1 MKLKPIPFALASLL
15 CVTSVLEAGEPD
27 RAAKDKRDKS
37 VLPVFQKPPGVPAPP
52 DAFMLTDSAHVPAR
66 PAIKLAPH
74 VEEPQVKLPEMTI
87 GGKVKPLSKQTE
99 KERYRLPQT
108 TESITRE
115 KIDSTINLAN
125 TEDAIKY
132 MPSIQVRNRYIGDT
146 NAPVGMRTSGTSASA
161 RNLIYADGILLSSL
175 LGNNNTNTGSPRW
188 NTVSP
193 GEIERID
200 IMYGPF
206 SAAYAGNSMGGVIN
220 ITTRMPDKFEVG
232 LDAQSSWQTFNLY
245 GTKDTYGAQ
254 RYSGYIGNRYNDLSF
269 RFDYSHLDA
278 HSQPITFATALT
290 STGVANGGG
299 TPVTGAFAGANP
311 TNAPIQTLG
320 AGNINHTVQDNFKW
334 KAAYDITPTIK
345 LSYTLGMWQNNAHAN
360 VQSYLRDAS
369 GNLVQNG
376 LVNIGGLRYNL
387 SPTNSPVFAG
397 NQTDQTTWSHGI
409 NLRSNTGGKFDWEL
423 VGSVIDLGKDT
434 VRAPTVDPTLAFAGN
449 APGRITSLTGSGWHT
464 ADAKGIWRPSVDLLG
479 YHEISFGFH
488 HDLYTLKN
496 PVFNTANW
504 QSGNGQSIFTNS
516 TGKTQTEGYWIQ
528 DAWDFHQNWN
538 FTVGGRLE
546 NWHAYDGVN
555 VTTPPGS
562 TPRTVNQA
570 DKSALN
576 FSPKG
581 KLTWSPMEG
590 VKIGAA
596 IGRAYRYATAS
607 ELFQTTTVGTGSTAI
622 SFNGNP
628 NLRPEEALASE
639 LSGEYFEEKARFR
652 LSLFQESVKNAIFSQ
667 TGLFTNPNT
676 SVTSQSTFIS
686 NVGKIDTYGIEISGE
701 KSDAVI
707 KGLDILGNL
716 TWVDSS
722 ITDNRKGDALTATAG
737 PTAAN
742 PNAAVPSTG
751 KHQPRLPT
759 WRANA
764 VVTYRANDKFTASV
778 NVRYSSGQFSQLNN
792 TDTNGFAYTGITSY
806 LVADLVARYRLT
818 KQLTAIGGINNVNN
832 DKYWVFH
839 PFPQRTFFAQLR
851 FNY

>member
-1 MKLKPIPFALASLL
+1 MKLKPLPFALASLL
-15 CVTSVLEAGEPD
+15 CVTSVLEASEPD
-27 RAAKDKRDKS
+27 RAAKDKKDKS

-52 DAFMLTDSAHVPAR
+52 DAFMLTDSAHVPAP
-66 PAIKLAPH
+66 PAIKLAAH
-74 VEEPQVKLPEMTI
+74 VEEPEVKLPEMTI

-220 ITTRMPDKFEVG
+220 ITTRMPEKFEVG

-254 RYSGYIGNRYNDLSF
+254 RYSGYIGTRYNDLSF

-387 SPTNSPVFAG
+387 SPANSPVFAG
-397 NQTDQTTWSHGI
+397 SQTDQTTWSHGM

-562 TPRTVNQA
+562 TLRTVNQA

-716 TWVDSS
+716 TWVDSR
-722 ITDNRKGDALTATAG
+722 ITDNRDGDALTAAAG

-742 PNAAVPSTG
+742 PNAAAPSTG

-839 PFPQRTFFAQLR
+839 PFPQRTFFAQMR